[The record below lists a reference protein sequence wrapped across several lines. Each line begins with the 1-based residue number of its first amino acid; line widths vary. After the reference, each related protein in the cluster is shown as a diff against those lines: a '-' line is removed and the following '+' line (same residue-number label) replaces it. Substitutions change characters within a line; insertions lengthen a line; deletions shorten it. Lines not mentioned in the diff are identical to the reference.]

1 LRILIAVTD
10 PVERLALESLLR
22 EWGYEV
28 MATGHADEACQ
39 ALNSRKAPSL
49 ALVQWDLPGLN
60 GPALCRK
67 LRNRS
72 EAAYVYLI
80 LLGEPNGEQDPLAA
94 FEAGADDFLASALDQ
109 PTLKLRLRTADH
121 ILSLQHNLVQSR
133 QALEYKST
141 HDALTGVWNRGE
153 VLGLLDR
160 EISRACRE
168 GCTVSLL
175 MIDVDHFK
183 QVNDTLG
190 HLGGDAALREITA
203 RLVSFI
209 RPYDAIGRYGGE
221 EFLVVLSGCSPANA
235 ARLAERLR
243 ERVGA
248 TPAIPELERPVT
260 ISIGV
265 ATWTNDYGDVQ
276 ALIRAA
282 DAALYRAKNSGRN
295 RVEVAWDESQRGRA
309 LRDETAA

>member
-1 LRILIAVTD
+1 MRILIAVVD
-10 PVERLALESLLR
+10 PVEHLTLETLLR
-22 EWGYEV
+22 EWGHDV
-28 MATGHADEACQ
+28 VAAANADEVCQ
-39 ALNSRKAPSL
+39 ILNTRNAPGL
-49 ALVQWDLPGLN
+49 ALVQWDLPGMD
-60 GPALCRK
+60 GPLLCRK
-67 LRNRS
+67 LRNRP

-80 LLGEPNGEQDPLAA
+80 LVGQPGERDPLAA
-94 FEAGADDFLASALDQ
+94 FEAGADDFLPSALDQ
-109 PTLKLRLRTADH
+109 ATLKLRLRTAEH
-121 ILSLQHNLVQSR
+121 ILSLQRNLVQSR

-141 HDALTGVWNRGE
+141 HDALTGVWNRAE

-168 GCTVSLL
+168 GSTVSLL

-248 TPAIPELERPVT
+248 TPAILELEHPVT

-265 ATWTNDYGDVQ
+265 ATWTNEYGDVQ

-282 DAALYRAKNSGRN
+282 DAALYRAKNCGRD
-295 RVEVAWDESQRGRA
+295 RVEVAWDDTRRARA
-309 LRDETAA
+309 LREGDAA